1 VSLSGVLPE
10 LDHPTGAP
18 FQFTVR
24 LDLAE
29 GRLAV
34 AGELDHHTAPLVHD
48 AIGVLAHAGTRS
60 WVVDV
65 SGLSGHDDDCLR
77 AISSAYRRALRTGRR
92 MTLVGVSPTLQR
104 ALCRLRLE
112 HHLMP
117 SGTELPTGT

>member
-1 VSLSGVLPE
+1 VSLSGVLPQ
-10 LDHPTGAP
+10 LDRPTSAP

-29 GRLAV
+29 GLLVV

-48 AIGVLAHAGTRS
+48 AISVLAHAATQS

-65 SGLSGHDDDCLR
+65 SDLSGHDEDCLR

-92 MTLVGVSPTLQR
+92 MTLVGVSPALQQ

-112 HHLMP
+112 HHLLP
-117 SGTELPTGT
+117 SGTEFPAAS